1 MAHVPDPENE
11 AQFAVTLAHHRVLG
25 EHQGLRPLL
34 RPGQLGEDRAHLQMG
49 THHRSLAGSF
59 HATTGWG
66 RVKLMVLSQYALC
79 SESDG
84 FSKQRGR
91 ET

>member
-11 AQFAVTLAHHRVLG
+11 AQLAVTLAHHRVLG

-49 THHRSLAGSF
+49 TSSQISGWLISCHHGLGSRQIN
-59 HATTGWG
+59 ALVSV
-66 RVKLMVLSQYALC
+66 RLMQ
-79 SESDG
+79 
-84 FSKQRGR
+84 
-91 ET
+91 